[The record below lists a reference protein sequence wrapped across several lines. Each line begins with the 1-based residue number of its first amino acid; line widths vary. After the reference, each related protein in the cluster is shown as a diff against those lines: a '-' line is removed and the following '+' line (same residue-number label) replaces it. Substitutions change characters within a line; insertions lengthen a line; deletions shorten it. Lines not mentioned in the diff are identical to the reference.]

1 MAQIQPPTHTL
12 DPKLFNF
19 YKKMFTFMYYNLW
32 VTSDVQFRKGAS
44 IPPFRVEFGWADWGL
59 QGLQKKAFSQEK
71 RLQACS

>member
-1 MAQIQPPTHTL
+1 
-12 DPKLFNF
+12 
-19 YKKMFTFMYYNLW
+19 MYYNLW